1 MERHFTEELKELR
14 ERLLYMA
21 SVAEG
26 MIHQSINAL
35 VERKEDL
42 TKKVFEDEDK
52 INMMHIEVDDRCL
65 KLIALHQPVAQ
76 DLRFIIS
83 AIKICSDLERIG
95 DQTVN
100 IAQNTIELLKLP
112 QLKPLIDIP
121 RMADITKTMVKG
133 AIDAFVK
140 GDVELARVVILKD
153 DEVDNLKDQIFRELL
168 TYMISDPASIQRAL
182 ALILVARNLERIS
195 DHATN
200 IAEDVIY
207 MIVGKDIRHHI
218 EERKPS

>member
-1 MERHFTEELKELR
+1 
-14 ERLLYMA
+14 
-21 SVAEG
+21 
-26 MIHQSINAL
+26 MI
-35 VERKEDL
+35 
-42 TKKVFEDEDK
+42 EDK
-52 INMMHIEVDDRCL
+52 IKVLLRDLSGYADLVRAMIEKSIKGLLDKEKDEPRANELELEIEERCMTL
-65 KLIALHQPVAQ
+65 NAQ
-76 DLRFIIS
+76 FEPKAKDLGTILMVV
-83 AIKICSDLERIG
+83 KMNHDLERMA
-95 DQTVN
+95 DHAVN
-100 IAQNTIELLKLP
+100 IAESDLFLIERQP
-112 QLKPLIDIP
+112 VKPLIDIP
-121 RMADITKTMVKG
+121 RMADITKSMVKG